1 MSRLSLFWRVVV
13 TNAVVF
19 ALGTLVLAV
28 SPATVSFP
36 VAITEVVVL
45 AVGFVVILVTN
56 AVLLRS
62 SFRPLERLV
71 ELMGRIDLLRP
82 GQRLAVS
89 GTGEIA
95 SVMSSFN
102 EMLDRLEA
110 ERRTSSGRALMAQ
123 EAERQRIAQELH
135 DEIGQCLTA
144 VVLQLSRA
152 AADAPPELQPELLEA
167 RETARASLDEL
178 RLVARRLRPGV
189 LDDLG
194 LVRALRELSQTFSS
208 QTGLPVETR
217 LDGGA
222 IALSR
227 EAELALYRVT
237 QESLTNAARHSGASR
252 VQLSLRRSGNRA
264 VLSVADDGRG
274 FDEHVDGTGIQGMR
288 ERAVLIGGQL
298 TIDSRPGV
306 GTQIRLEVD
315 LSEDA

>member
-1 MSRLSLFWRVVV
+1 
-13 TNAVVF
+13 
-19 ALGTLVLAV
+19 
-28 SPATVSFP
+28 
-36 VAITEVVVL
+36 
-45 AVGFVVILVTN
+45 
-56 AVLLRS
+56 
-62 SFRPLERLV
+62 
-71 ELMGRIDLLRP
+71 
-82 GQRLAVS
+82 
-89 GTGEIA
+89 
-95 SVMSSFN
+95 
-102 EMLDRLEA
+102 
-110 ERRTSSGRALMAQ
+110 
-123 EAERQRIAQELH
+123 
-135 DEIGQCLTA
+135 

>member
-1 MSRLSLFWRVVV
+1 V
-13 TNAVVF
+13 
-19 ALGTLVLAV
+19 ALA
-28 SPATVSFP
+28 ANF
-36 VAITEVVVL
+36 
-45 AVGFVVILVTN
+45 
-56 AVLLRS
+56 VLLRGALA
-62 SFRPLERLV
+62 PLEQLA
-71 ELMGRIDLLRP
+71 GRMQTVDLLQP
-82 GQRLAVS
+82 GQRLPSPFSADAPV
-89 GTGEIA
+89 GRVVHA
-95 SVMSSFN
+95 FN